1 MLQAILNIF
10 KVPEL
15 RNKVGFTIGMLMVY
29 RIGFWIPIP
38 GVDQSSL
45 AEFFQQQA
53 TEGSAAGRL
62 ASWVSIFSGGSL
74 GQSTIFG
81 LGIMPYISAAI
92 IFQLLASVSPK
103 LKALRQ
109 EGPTGQQ
116 KITEWTRYTTIGLC
130 IIQGVGWLSYISGQG
145 LVYPNWAN
153 NPLWWV
159 TAVTAMTAGTT
170 FLMWLGEQ
178 IDKYGIGNGISLI
191 ITAGILAQ
199 MPGAVNWILQNS
211 PIGALPFLRDVYGI
225 DIGTDPQISWAGVI
239 ILVGL
244 FFFVT
249 AGAVLI
255 TVAQRRIPVQQAK
268 HTRGRRVFGGQR
280 SFLPLKINQGGVMPI
295 IFASS
300 LMIFPSILFSALAG
314 QADQAE
320 SPAWWLAT
328 TRFLSDEFQVGAFPY
343 ILVYIAMVYFFSYFW
358 TTVQFN
364 PDDVAKQLRDYGSFI
379 PGLRPGP
386 RTAEYLETVL
396 ERVTYVGAGFL
407 AVIAVIP
414 MVAQNAM
421 NIPFSVSN
429 FLGGTGLLIVVAVG
443 LDFIQR
449 IEANLL
455 MRNYAGFL
463 GDADP
468 GSSASAKAG
477 RSPRGGM

>member
-1 MLQAILNIF
+1 MIQAILNIF
-10 KVPEL
+10 KIPEL
-15 RNKVGFTIGMLMVY
+15 RNKVMFTIGMLMVY
-29 RIGFWIPIP
+29 RIGFWIPVP
-38 GVDQSSL
+38 GVNQESL
-45 AEFFQQQA
+45 TEFFQQQS
-53 TEGSAAGRL
+53 TQGSAAGKI
-62 ASWVSIFSGGSL
+62 ADFISMFSGGSF

-92 IFQLLASVSPK
+92 IFQLLGSVSPALKK
-103 LKALRQ
+103 LKE

-116 KITEWTRYTTIGLC
+116 KITEWTRYATIGLC
-130 IIQGVGWLSYISGQG
+130 LVQGFGWLSFITKQG
-145 LVYPNWAN
+145 LVYPEWAS
-153 NPLWWV
+153 NPLWWL
-159 TAVTAMTAGTT
+159 TAVTAMTAGTV

-178 IDKYGIGNGISLI
+178 IDKYGIGNGVSLI

-199 MPGAVNWILQNS
+199 MPSAVNWILTNS
-211 PIGALPFLRDVYGI
+211 PVGGLPVIRDIYGI
-225 DIGTDPQISWAGVI
+225 DPQGFDPQLPWTGVFMV
-239 ILVGL
+239 VGL

-268 HTRGRRVFGGQR
+268 HTRGRRVYGGQR

-314 QADQAE
+314 QAQSAE
-320 SPAWWLAT
+320 SAQWWIDT
-328 TRFLSDEFQVGAFPY
+328 TSFLSSEFQMGAFPY
-343 ILVYIAMVYFFSYFW
+343 LIVYVAMVYFFSYFW
-358 TTVQFN
+358 TTVSFN

-421 NIPFSVSN
+421 NIPFNVSN

-463 GDADP
+463 GDAEP
-468 GSSASAKAG
+468 GSTSG
-477 RSPRGGM
+477 RTAPA